1 MAILGTL
8 DDREL
13 HRPPKTA
20 LSGRAM
26 RDAYE
31 IILGWTR
38 KLPYLR
44 AKAKLWV
51 TDINTMVKAWLVTVF
66 ELDFSILFE
75 TRPSQ

>member
-1 MAILGTL
+1 
-8 DDREL
+8 
-13 HRPPKTA
+13 
-20 LSGRAM
+20 M

-75 TRPSQ
+75 TRPSQRC